1 MRPSDYSN
9 LNTVSQGRSFFL
21 QNSFN
26 SLCPTFQFHHYDII
40 SDYFKHSIDASVY
53 LNVLDGYAF
62 KPCYVNVKTYIYST
76 LI

>member
-1 MRPSDYSN
+1 MRPSDYSK
-9 LNTVSQGRSFFL
+9 SQYCFSGSLIFL

-26 SLCPTFQFHHYDII
+26 SLCPTFQFHHYDIT
-40 SDYFKHSIDASVY
+40 SDYFKPSIDASVY